1 MTNITETEALN
12 KVAAYCSTAEHC
24 RAEISEKL
32 QRWGLPYDVIDRIL
46 KRLVD
51 EKYIDEERFCR
62 AFVNDKYRFAKWG
75 KIKIGQALQLKKI
88 PQRVFFPYL
97 NEIDEDEYLAILN
110 NLLMT
115 KRKSVH
121 AENEF
126 ELTNKLVRF
135 ALSRSSTLTRISA
148 SVRPLPCRPSATSS
162 KIIVLEIIWFGF
174 CMT

>member
-75 KIKIGQALQLKKI
+75 KVKIAQALQLKKI
-88 PQRVFFPYL
+88 SYNTCRQFV
-97 NEIDEDEYLAILN
+97 NEIYEDESLSFLDS
-110 NLLMT
+110 LLT
-115 KRKSVH
+115 AKRKSLH
-121 AENEF
+121 AENEY
-126 ELTNKLVRF
+126 ELNGKLMRF
-135 ALSRSSTLTRISA
+135 ALSR
-148 SVRPLPCRPSATSS
+148 
-162 KIIVLEIIWFGF
+162 GF
-174 CMT
+174 EMKDIRHCIQLSDENDDFE

>member
-1 MTNITETEALN
+1 M
-12 KVAAYCSTAEHC
+12 
-24 RAEISEKL
+24 
-32 QRWGLPYDVIDRIL
+32 P
-46 KRLVD
+46 
-51 EKYIDEERFCR
+51 RFYH
-62 AFVNDKYRFAKWG
+62 DKYRFAKWG

-135 ALSRSSTLTRISA
+135 ALSRGFEMKDIRHCITLSDENDN
-148 SVRPLPCRPSATSS
+148 
-162 KIIVLEIIWFGF
+162 LE
-174 CMT
+174 